1 MTLFVE
7 NPVAASS
14 LARWMNRSMRPQTFD
29 GSVVFLRHPLERFW
43 SAVKKSHGHEN
54 IEAGVDAVLAELD
67 TTSFSHYLPQA
78 ENVRGQRI
86 TRVIKMDEAFTD
98 NIMEVTQANN
108 VQWIEGFDLANTL
121 AVPVNTTPSDNDDA
135 ALAYLKATQRVFDK
149 LQSFY
154 AEDFSA
160 WSNPEELL

>member
-29 GSVVFLRHPLERFW
+29 DSVVFLRHPLERFW
-43 SAVKKSHGHEN
+43 SAVKKSYGHEN
-54 IEAGVDAVLAELD
+54 IEVGVDAVLAELD
-67 TTSFSHYLPQA
+67 TTSFSHYLPQT

-98 NIMEVTQANN
+98 NIVAVTQANK
-108 VQWIEGFDLANTL
+108 VQWIEGFNLPKVLSA
-121 AVPVNTTPSDNDDA
+121 PVNATPADNDDA
-135 ALAYLKATQRVFDK
+135 ALAYLKVTQQVFDK